1 MARLKSRMTDTAKGL
16 KFAFCASAIS
26 GVSVFINKF
35 AVASLGNPVL
45 LPAVKNSLVGV
56 LLIGLVVSS
65 GRWREIK
72 LLSKKQVVQLLTIGV
87 VGGFM
92 PFYLFFTGLA
102 QIPAVN
108 ANLIHKT
115 LVIWVAILAMPL
127 LKEKVSKLTGLAVL
141 LLFAGNLPLGGFN
154 GFGYSSGELMIFG
167 ATLLWALETILVKK
181 TLAGVSPDLIAT
193 SRMGVG
199 SVLLIIFVAIS
210 SPASIGNIFSMS
222 SAQWFW
228 VALTA
233 MFLFGYV
240 SLWYRALK
248 FASAVSVSAV
258 LVSATLITTALSAI
272 FVTHTLTLQAVIQSL
287 AIILGSILIYWNLVS
302 RQKSPRYSTDIA

>member
-1 MARLKSRMTDTAKGL
+1 MTDTTRGL
-16 KFAFCASAIS
+16 KFAFCATVVS
-26 GVSVFINKF
+26 GVSVFVNKF
-35 AVASLGNPVL
+35 AVASLGSPVL

-56 LLIGLVVSS
+56 LLLGLIVSS
-65 GRWREIK
+65 GKWREVK
-72 LLSKKQVVQLLTIGV
+72 ALSKKQVAQLLTIGV
-87 VGGFM
+87 VGGFL

-115 LVIWVAILAMPL
+115 LVIWVAILAVPL

-154 GFGYSSGELMIFG
+154 GFGYSAGELMVFG

-181 TLAGVSPDLIAT
+181 TLADVNPDLVAA
-193 SRMGVG
+193 SRMGTG
-199 SVLLIIFVAIS
+199 SLLLTIFAAIS
-210 SPASIGNIFSMS
+210 SPASFGNIFSMS

-228 VALTA
+228 IILTA
-233 MFLFGYV
+233 WFLFGYV

-258 LVSATLITTALSAI
+258 LVSATLLTTALSAI
-272 FVTHTLTLQAVIQSL
+272 FVTHTLSLQIVIQSL
-287 AIILGSILIYWNLVS
+287 AIILGAILIYWNLVS
-302 RQKSPRYSTDIA
+302 RQKSSNYSKDIA

>member
-1 MARLKSRMTDTAKGL
+1 MTDTARGL
-16 KFAFCASAIS
+16 KFAFCAAVVS

-45 LPAVKNSLVGV
+45 LPAVKNSLVGI
-56 LLIGLVVSS
+56 LLIGLVIFS
-65 GRWREIK
+65 RKWREIK
-72 LLSKKQVVQLLTIGV
+72 LLSKKQVVQLLIIGV
-87 VGGFM
+87 VGGFL

-115 LVIWVAILAMPL
+115 LVIWVAILAVPL

-141 LLFAGNLPLGGFN
+141 LLFAGNLPLGGFT
-154 GFGYSSGELMIFG
+154 GFGYSSGELMVFG

-181 TLAGVSPDLIAT
+181 TLADLSPDLVAT

-199 SVLLIIFVAIS
+199 SLLLIIFVAIS
-210 SPASIGNIFSMS
+210 SPASVGDIFSMS

-228 VALTA
+228 IALTA
-233 MFLFGYV
+233 MCLFGYV

-248 FASAVSVSAV
+248 FAPAVGVSAV
-258 LVSATLITTALSAI
+258 LVSATLITTSLSAI
-272 FVTHTLTLQAVIQSL
+272 FVTHTLSLQTVIQSL
-287 AIILGSILIYWNLVS
+287 AIIIGSILTYWNLVN
-302 RQKSPRYSTDIA
+302 RQKSSNYSKGVA